1 MKNILVVI
9 LFSILT
15 NRASYCQ
22 TSRNDI
28 SVGKN
33 LLSDTSK
40 IVTPLAL
47 VQKQVIGYNAR
58 NLNAFLEPYSEDVEI
73 YLFPDKLISKGKENM
88 QKTYREMFL
97 SFPELH
103 CDIKERLIQGN
114 IIIDKEIIS
123 GMGNTKIESTTI
135 FQIQNNKIAKVYF
148 IE

>member
-58 NLNAFLEPYSEDVEI
+58 NLNAFLEPYSEDVAVGPRRQQNDEH
-73 YLFPDKLISKGKENM
+73 PVSQTRGA
-88 QKTYREMFL
+88 
-97 SFPELH
+97 
-103 CDIKERLIQGN
+103 
-114 IIIDKEIIS
+114 
-123 GMGNTKIESTTI
+123 GMPKAG
-135 FQIQNNKIAKVYF
+135 ARR
-148 IE
+148 